1 MSDAQKQKIL
11 VVEDDKFLGA
21 LFVRKLIAEGFD
33 VGHAIDAPAAYE
45 LLSKSVPD
53 IILLDL
59 ILPGEN
65 GFSILEKVKKDDR
78 IKHVPVIVFSNL
90 GQQEDIDKTKALGAI
105 DFMIKANFTL
115 DEVVKRVRGVLEAT
129 KQ

>member
-1 MSDAQKQKIL
+1 MSDSPKQKIL

-21 LFVRKLIAEGFD
+21 LFVRKLVAEGFE
-33 VGHAIDAPAAYE
+33 VAHAVDAPAAYE
-45 LLSKSVPD
+45 SLEKSVPE

-78 IKHVPVIVFSNL
+78 LKHIPVIVFSNL
-90 GQQEDIDKTKALGAI
+90 GQQEDIDRTKALGAI

-115 DEVVKRVRGVLEAT
+115 DEVVKRVRGVLET
-129 KQ
+129 GK